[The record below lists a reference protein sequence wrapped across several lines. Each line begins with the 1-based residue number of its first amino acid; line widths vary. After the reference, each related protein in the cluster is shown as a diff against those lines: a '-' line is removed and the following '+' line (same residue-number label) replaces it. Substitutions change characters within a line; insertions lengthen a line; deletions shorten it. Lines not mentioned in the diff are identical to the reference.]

1 MKLRFRENSLRLRLN
16 QREVARLASG
26 GALEERV
33 VFPGNASLSYILSPA
48 ADSSPEASFR
58 DGAIRIATPK
68 NMIEPWA
75 ADDSIGVY
83 FDVPAGSAPLKIA
96 IEKDLEC
103 LDLPPE
109 ERDPDAFPREAKSCG

>member
-1 MKLRFRENSLRLRLN
+1 MKLRFRENSVRLRLN
-16 QREVARLASG
+16 RREVALLASG

-33 VFPGNASLSYILSPA
+33 IFPGSAALSYILGPA
-48 ADSSPEASFR
+48 PDSSPEASFH
-58 DGAIRIATPK
+58 DGVMRIAAPK
-68 NMIEPWA
+68 AMIQPWA

-103 LDLPPE
+103 LDVPPE

>member
-16 QREVARLASG
+16 RREVARLASG

-33 VFPGNASLSYILSPA
+33 VFPGGAALSYILGPA
-48 ADSSPEASFR
+48 PDSSPEASFR
-58 DGAIRIATPK
+58 DGVIRVAAPKAKIA
-68 NMIEPWA
+68 PWA

-83 FDVPAGSAPLKIA
+83 FDVPAGGAPLKVA

>member
-1 MKLRFRENSLRLRLN
+1 MKLRVLENSLRLRLN
-16 QREVARLASG
+16 RREVARLASG

-33 VFPGNASLSYILSPA
+33 VFPGNASLSYSLGSG
-48 ADSSPEASFR
+48 ADSPEASFR
-58 DGAIRIATPK
+58 DGAIRIAAPK
-68 NMIEPWA
+68 NMIGLWA

-109 ERDPDAFPREAKSCG
+109 ERDPDAFRREAKSCG